1 LEVVPTSFL
10 QRIDWSPAIDD
21 LSIAFKASVTGHLLP
36 GTKARVVLSCRDEVL
51 ADNIYLLGRDE
62 INVGTFARKVELV
75 CLKNRLELPDAYIDE
90 IRRDYFWHPERPNLI
105 DAVVEILAPDG
116 HVLDHTESYTAFRKA
131 EIRGSRILVNG
142 EEEYLRLVLDQGYW
156 AETGMTPPS
165 DDAIKLDIQLMKEA
179 GFNGARKHNKLED
192 PRFLF
197 WSDVLGF
204 YVWEE
209 LPSAYRFTT
218 KAMERSMRTWSE
230 AIERDRNHPCIIA
243 WVPINESW
251 GVPNLT
257 GDPLQCDFQRALFRM
272 TKALTGGAIVIGN
285 DGWHMIESDIIA
297 VHDYGM
303 SHDGKPVML
312 TEFGGIKCS
321 SQTGSWGYST
331 ANSASELGIRYQN
344 LMAVVCAL
352 PLLGGFCYTEFTDV
366 YQEAN
371 GLFSMDRMP
380 KFPIVEMRRAIKR

>member
-1 LEVVPTSFL
+1 
-10 QRIDWSPAIDD
+10 
-21 LSIAFKASVTGHLLP
+21 
-36 GTKARVVLSCRDEVL
+36 L

-75 CLKNRLELPDAYIDE
+75 CLKNRLELPDDYIDE

-257 GDPLQCDFQRALFRM
+257 ADPLQCDFQRALFRM

-285 DGWHMIESDIIA
+285 DGWHMVESDIIA
-297 VHDYGM
+297 VHDYDADIERIKMRYENTSENRERLFRDERPGNREILLDGM

-380 KFPIVEMRRAIKR
+380 KVPIVEMRRAIKR